1 MTVPAIWSE
10 KAKYQMKQWMI
21 DAELVDI
28 NIKDQCLIVYESDC
42 AALAMFQESKQQKIT
57 EVPTLLHNNVT
68 NADEQKQSYDHDEKT
83 NEVKELKFS
92 SLFTKGCKYILIDAG
107 GGTVDI
113 ACHKIVSEDAVEE
126 FHYPEGGKYG
136 SCYIDDEYIK
146 LLRCI
151 FSKKWMI
158 EFQKLAPNTYL
169 EIIDY
174 FQSAKIKFFKKKN
187 VQHHNVELPYD
198 FVQ

>member
-42 AALAMFQESKQQKIT
+42 AALAMFEEIKQQKSK
-57 EVPTLLHNNVT
+57 
-68 NADEQKQSYDHDEKT
+68 DEQKQSYDQVV
-83 NEVKELKFS
+83 NFS
-92 SLFTKGCKYILIDAG
+92 SLFTKGSKYILIDAG
-107 GGTVDI
+107 GGTVGI
-113 ACHKIVSEDAVEE
+113 ACHEIVSEHAVEE